1 MLHATNLPIINYS
14 ANQMSTTQAKAQTP
28 LERRANCN
36 PVLIGVLTG
45 CVAPILGT
53 VYGIRQRSWILGLIP
68 WVPIL
73 MWTFTEPDIEG
84 GLRTQRKY
92 AFQLASGVLTGAV
105 AFVKKNEARENSR

>member
-1 MLHATNLPIINYS
+1 MLHSTYLPIINYS

-45 CVAPILGT
+45 
-53 VYGIRQRSWILGLIP
+53 
-68 WVPIL
+68 
-73 MWTFTEPDIEG
+73 
-84 GLRTQRKY
+84 
-92 AFQLASGVLTGAV
+92 AV